1 MASLRLMLFS
11 LCFICLTCLATSTLN
26 QETEF
31 ECVSMYTQSA
41 LQHPQMKNH
50 QIQTKPSRE
59 LLSML
64 STSNDD
70 TITKIVSE
78 GSEECPKGQV
88 PIHNPKTS
96 VTNNFIYPQQF
107 TKEGKIS

>member
-1 MASLRLMLFS
+1 
-11 LCFICLTCLATSTLN
+11 
-26 QETEF
+26 
-31 ECVSMYTQSA
+31 MYAQSA

-70 TITKIVSE
+70 TITKIVLE

-88 PIHNPKTS
+88 PIHKPKTN
-96 VTNNFIYPQQF
+96 VTNNLIYPQQF

>member
-1 MASLRLMLFS
+1 
-11 LCFICLTCLATSTLN
+11 
-26 QETEF
+26 
-31 ECVSMYTQSA
+31 
-41 LQHPQMKNH
+41 
-50 QIQTKPSRE
+50 
-59 LLSML
+59 ML

>member
-1 MASLRLMLFS
+1 MGSETDGLRHEAHDQTNS
-11 LCFICLTCLATSTLN
+11 KPKAESYSTVKNTEALTTKTHAKGARCT
-26 QETEF
+26 
-31 ECVSMYTQSA
+31 
-41 LQHPQMKNH
+41 
-50 QIQTKPSRE
+50 TKPSRE